1 MEGRSREGKSAMLN
15 EVDVAQRLAVI
26 ERDLRDDE
34 PDLVHAFE
42 ALSHPSLRGRSLAVA
57 TRSVY
62 DYAAEERRVRSAVAL
77 LTVFCGL
84 LLVAI
89 GVITGSFAALLSAV
103 SLVVATT
110 AIVGLLA
117 VVADLG
123 ATPYRR
129 RR

>member
-1 MEGRSREGKSAMLN
+1 MLN
-15 EVDVAQRLAVI
+15 EVDVAHRLAVM
-26 ERDLRDDE
+26 ERDLRNDE
-34 PDLVHAFE
+34 PDLVGAFE
-42 ALSHPSLRGRSLAVA
+42 ALSHPSLRGRSE
-57 TRSVY
+57 TSRSVY
-62 DYAAEERRVRSAVAL
+62 DYAAEERRVRSAVLL

-103 SLVVATT
+103 SLAVATT

-117 VVADLG
+117 IVAGLG
-123 ATPYRR
+123 TSPSRR